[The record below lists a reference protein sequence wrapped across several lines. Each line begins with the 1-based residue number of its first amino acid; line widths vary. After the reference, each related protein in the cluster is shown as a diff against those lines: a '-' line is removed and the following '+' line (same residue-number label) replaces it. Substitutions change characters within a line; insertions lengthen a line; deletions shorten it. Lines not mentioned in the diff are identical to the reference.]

1 MMILLVGDGEPR
13 KGTTAA
19 TEDMSIRGQFVVA
32 DPGTQG
38 GMTPVVELYGGAHVH
53 VQRLRE

>member
-1 MMILLVGDGEPR
+1 MILLVGDGEPR

>member
-19 TEDMSIRGQFVVA
+19 TKDMSIRGQSVVA
-32 DPGTQG
+32 NPGIQG